1 MDSIESQSGSNWA
14 KNVQKCPENGQKLP
28 KMVTNG
34 QKWAKTAKNGQKR
47 LKNGR
52 NKLSQLLRV
61 RFPGQLLTFKCDDST
76 SSSTGTFKGANLLS
90 RSIKDIRTCT
100 SRFPDP
106 RTPSRKEAEKKKNYV
121 KSKKFSL
128 ICDTDKQTFSI
139 GYCIGIRYF

>member
-1 MDSIESQSGSNWA
+1 MGKKCPKMARKWAKMSKNGQNCPKMARNWA
-14 KNVQKCPENGQKLP
+14 K
-28 KMVTNG
+28 M
-34 QKWAKTAKNGQKR
+34 A
-47 LKNGR
+47 KNGR